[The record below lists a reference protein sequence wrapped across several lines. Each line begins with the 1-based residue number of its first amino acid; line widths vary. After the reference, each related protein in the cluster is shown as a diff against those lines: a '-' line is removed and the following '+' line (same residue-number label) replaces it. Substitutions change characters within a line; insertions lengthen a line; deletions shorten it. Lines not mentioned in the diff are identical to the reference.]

1 MRNPGIGFSWS
12 YTPLNRQ
19 NRSRGGKPLERK
31 QTEPA
36 TTSETILFRTLPPN
50 LYTPGPQA
58 PGLSGFGMTPGRA
71 DCCLYSSGLAT
82 LLVAR

>member
-31 QTEPA
+31 QRKPA
-36 TTSETILFRTLPPN
+36 TTSETNLFRTLPPN
-50 LYTPGPQA
+50 LYTPGPQV
-58 PGLSGFGMTPGRA
+58 PGLSGFGMTAGFASAFVHTRPG
-71 DCCLYSSGLAT
+71 
-82 LLVAR
+82 